1 MTIQDA
7 LKQRILILDGAMG
20 TMIQRYNL
28 SENDY
33 RGELFTKHTGELKG
47 NNDILC
53 LTQPQIISEIHEAY
67 LQVGSDIIET
77 NTFNATSVSM
87 SDYGMQNQDRKSVV

>member
-28 SENDY
+28 SESDY
-33 RGELFTKHTGELKG
+33 RGELFTTHPEELKG

-67 LQVGSDIIET
+67 LQAGSDIIET
-77 NTFNATSVSM
+77 NTFNATSLSM
-87 SDYGMQNQDRKSVV
+87 NDYGMQMMNSYIK

>member
-28 SENDY
+28 SESDY
-33 RGELFTKHTGELKG
+33 RGKLFTNHPEELKG
-47 NNDILC
+47 NNDI
-53 LTQPQIISEIHEAY
+53 
-67 LQVGSDIIET
+67 
-77 NTFNATSVSM
+77 
-87 SDYGMQNQDRKSVV
+87 